1 MSNGNEFK
9 DYTVGDWGSM
19 LKTAGMGELALGK
32 LPEYVSYF
40 SSPTGQAFTRTGQ
53 GAYSPRKGRYFQ
65 QAYQDV
71 YSDYLGQWGGALRAG
86 EAPGS
91 FYQFLQ
97 TDPWTRRY
105 SRLPQYERGVT
116 KTYSDPRTRFIY
128 Y

>member
-1 MSNGNEFK
+1 MVNNNNFSDFLKNS
-9 DYTVGDWGSM
+9 DWGSM
-19 LKTAGMGELALGK
+19 ILAQM
-32 LPEYVSYF
+32 PQAEYY
-40 SSPTGQAFTRTGQ
+40 SSPVGQGFTRTGT

-71 YSDYLGQWGGALRAG
+71 YSDYLGELGTALRQG
-86 EAPGS
+86 EAPTT
-91 FYQFLQ
+91 FDQFLQ

-116 KTYSDPRTRFIY
+116 RTYSDPRTRFIY